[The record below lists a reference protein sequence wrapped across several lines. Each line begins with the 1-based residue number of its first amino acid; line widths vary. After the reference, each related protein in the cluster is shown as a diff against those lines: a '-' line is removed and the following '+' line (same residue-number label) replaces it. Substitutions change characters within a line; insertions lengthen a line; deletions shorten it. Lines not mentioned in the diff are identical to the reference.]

1 MLCCS
6 LWRSDDTWYTQT
18 WYTHRDTQYLCVS
31 ESTYLS
37 IQVLFSDWRPLP
49 GNHCWCWVF
58 GYAIV
63 IPQKHTKTISCF
75 SHQMTI
81 YHWIFGCTKR
91 TNPTLQL
98 IWFNVITFLGKAQQ
112 LLCQDMDWKPSGPW
126 GLLCQDGWL
135 EPALR
140 NNPTLR
146 SLKCFLFA
154 WYSRQSALFDLGR
167 ICVKGFAMYK
177 CVTSMH
183 YAMIGIVMLFSPSR
197 HSCHTSRCLV
207 QEKLDICKQ
216 TVGGGAS
223 IKWTDDYDDGIRTVS
238 VNKFLD
244 RMKI

>member
-6 LWRSDDTWYTQT
+6 LWGSDDTWYTQT
-18 WYTHRDTQYLCVS
+18 WYTHRDTQYLCIS
-31 ESTYLS
+31 ESRYLS

-98 IWFNVITFLGKAQQ
+98 IWFNVVTFLGKAQQ

-135 EPALR
+135 EPALQ
-140 NNPTLR
+140 NNPT
-146 SLKCFLFA
+146 LKCFLFA

-183 YAMIGIVMLFSPSR
+183 YAMIGIVMLFFTIQTFLPYQQVLSPRKVGHMKADSWRGFKHQMNWWLWWR
-197 HSCHTSRCLV
+197 HKNRFI
-207 QEKLDICKQ
+207 Q
-216 TVGGGAS
+216 
-223 IKWTDDYDDGIRTVS
+223 
-238 VNKFLD
+238 
-244 RMKI
+244 